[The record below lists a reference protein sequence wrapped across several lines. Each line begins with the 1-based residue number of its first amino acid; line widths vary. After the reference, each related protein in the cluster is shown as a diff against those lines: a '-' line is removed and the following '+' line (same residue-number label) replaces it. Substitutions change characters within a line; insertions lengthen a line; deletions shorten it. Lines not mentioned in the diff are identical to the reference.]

1 MKKFLHSE
9 YLPVFLL
16 IAVSLAIGLWTI
28 HDYGESWDE
37 YNFFRY
43 ANESLAAYPG
53 LFQPGFHLE
62 FSDPTL
68 RYYGAWFLMTI
79 VLAARLFPH
88 WYISDVAHLLTFIVF
103 LLGVLVMYLLARRW
117 LKPLASFG
125 AALLFAAQ
133 PVLWGHAFINARD
146 IPFMVGFLS
155 SIYFGLK
162 MVDSLSIQKKS
173 KTNIAIPLDTL
184 PLAKKIILPLLAFL
198 GMIGFGILAFQWMT
212 GWESRAVLLAD
223 TSSARD
229 LDLYLRPLLAT
240 FWAAVTFFCLTLAWT
255 ALLFLP
261 SMPRLRNHLWTNEL
275 RPYALLIRDCLRN
288 RDFVIASIVLGL
300 TIGIRVM
307 GVAAFGLAGLFLFK
321 KHGRGAFFPL
331 LVFLLPALLIV
342 YVTWPYI
349 WAEPLLRLL
358 IVLRVMLKFPWPG
371 QVLFDGAYFAGNE
384 LPRSYLPTL
393 FGFQLTEPLLLL
405 AVFGFGILVWKIIT
419 GFVGRDGIPP
429 LQELAEYHSAPR
441 QKRGEFLI
449 LSILWFGLP
458 LAAAML
464 GHPYLYDNFR
474 QMLFVLPPLF
484 LLAGLGLESIL
495 GYARQ
500 PLVRAGIVLALV
512 IPSVYGM
519 SVLHPY
525 EYVYYNSFAGGVSNA
540 FRRYEM
546 DYWNTAFRE
555 AAAYLNA
562 SAPQNAKAVVWGQN
576 TTLWRYLRPDIEV
589 YDFRQPDAP
598 TTDFYAVLS
607 TRNDNDLKFHSNLPA
622 LYTVQRQGAILA
634 VVKYVP

>member
-1 MKKFLHSE
+1 VKKFLRPE
-9 YLPVFLL
+9 YFPVLLL
-16 IAVSLAIGLWTI
+16 IAVCLVIGLWTI

-37 YNFFRY
+37 YNFFQY
-43 ANESLAAYPG
+43 ARESLSAYPG
-53 LFQPGFHLE
+53 LFQPDFKLE

-79 VLAARLFPH
+79 VLAARLFPN
-88 WYISDVAHLLTFIVF
+88 WIISDVAHLLTFFVF
-103 LLGVLVMYLLARRW
+103 LSGILVMYLLARRW
-117 LKPLASFG
+117 LKPMASFG

-162 MVDSLSIQKKS
+162 MVDSLSISPKP
-173 KTNIAIPLDTL
+173 KTNTAIPTDTL
-184 PLAKKIILPLLAFL
+184 PLAKKIILPLLAIL
-198 GMIGFGILAFQWMT
+198 GMVGFGILAVSLRT

-261 SMPRLRNHLWTNEL
+261 SMPRLRQHLWTNEL
-275 RPYALLIRDCLRN
+275 RPYTRILSDCLHN
-288 RDFVIASIVLGL
+288 RDFVIFSIILGL

-307 GVAAFGLAGLFLFK
+307 GIAAFGLVGIFLFK
-321 KHGRGAFFPL
+321 KLGRGVFFPL
-331 LVFLLPALLIV
+331 IASLLLALPIVF
-342 YVTWPYI
+342 VTWPYL
-349 WAEPLLRLL
+349 WAEPLLRLF

-371 QVLFDGAYFAGNE
+371 QVLFGGAYYAGNE
-384 LPRSYLPTL
+384 LPRTYLPTL
-393 FGFQLTEPLLLL
+393 FGIQLTEPLLLL
-405 AVFGFGILVWKIIT
+405 ALIGLGWAVWRIVRKKGTGEILV
-419 GFVGRDGIPP
+419 
-429 LQELAEYHSAPR
+429 LA
-441 QKRGEFLI
+441 L
-449 LSILWFGLP
+449 LWVGLP

-474 QMLFVLPPLF
+474 QMLFILPPLF
-484 LLAGLGLESIL
+484 LLAGLGLESVL

-500 PLVRAGIVLALV
+500 PMVRAGIVLALV
-512 IPSVYGM
+512 IPSVYAM
-519 SVLHPY
+519 TVLHPY

-546 DYWNTAFRE
+546 DYWCTSFRE

-562 SAPQNAKAVVWGQN
+562 NAPQNAKVIVWGQN

-589 YDFRQPDAP
+589 YDFRQSEAP
-598 TTDFYAVLS
+598 VSDFYAVMS
-607 TRNDNDLKFHSNLPA
+607 TRDDNDLKILTDLPV
-622 LYTVQRQGAILA
+622 LYSIQRQGATLA